1 MAKTKENNMAFMKHI
16 GKHGDRKVCILFRQ
30 VPGEDH
36 MCLCIYPEVLP
47 AHWQDTIQ
55 KALESDVA
63 QQSEELADALHRSF
77 LPDGRAVL
85 ETLHQERMIKKLRTS
100 DIIVTPTPDAKI
112 RLDELNKMLNEMK
125 QGEAAIKKMA
135 DNDASRGMVAPD
147 IKRRAEAEYKAGQA
161 QKADPAYVAPPSL
174 KAGQDGALSDRDIAA
189 NMLAQ
194 AKAMEV
200 NARSMVAE
208 AARMKKEAERMD
220 PTVSARVTATVPVTT
235 TAEAPKKRTR
245 GPNKPKTAVADATQ

>member
-1 MAKTKENNMAFMKHI
+1 MAFMKHV

-55 KALESDVA
+55 RALESDVA

-77 LPDGRAVL
+77 LPDGRPVL
-85 ETLHQERMIKKLRTS
+85 ETLHQERMIKKLRTG
-100 DIIVTPTPDAKI
+100 DVIVTPTPDAKI

-147 IKRRAEAEYKAGQA
+147 MKRRAEAEYKAGQA
-161 QKADPAYVAPPSL
+161 QKTDPAYVAPPSL

-220 PTVSARVTATVPVTT
+220 PTVSARVTASVPVTT

-245 GPNKPKTAVADATQ
+245 GPNKPKTAVADAAQ